1 MLFVLLM
8 KNRIA
13 EVINV
18 LPITQLLN
26 YVTLVKP
33 IHNSPRCLVKSC
45 FVQFIIF
52 TRNELLESATG

>member
-1 MLFVLLM
+1 M

-33 IHNSPRCLVKSC
+33 IHNSPRCLVRNC
-45 FVQFIIF
+45 FVQFIIS

>member
-1 MLFVLLM
+1 M

-13 EVINV
+13 EVINA

-33 IHNSPRCLVKSC
+33 IHNSPKCLVKSC
-45 FVQFIIF
+45 SMQFIIF
-52 TRNELLESATG
+52 TCNELLESATG